1 MTSIYPSS
9 VVTGEYKRIMVYSHD
24 AFGLGNIRR
33 MLSICQYLLKSISN
47 LSILLISGSPMVQ
60 SFRLPMGLDYIKL
73 PCLNRGCSG
82 KMAVKYLNADID
94 SILQLRGELI
104 LAAAKNYKPDLVLVD
119 KKPLGIQ
126 GELEPTIDYLKTNL
140 LETQFVLLLRDI
152 LDTPT
157 KTIKE
162 WQTENYY
169 YQVESVYDRVLVVG
183 MQKIFDICQEYQF
196 NDAIASKVRFCGYIR
211 KKSGLKNRRTIRHEL
226 NIKPDEKLVLV
237 TPGGGEDGY
246 FLINNYLTGL
256 EQNRDR
262 FQAEKIRSLI
272 FCGAEMPPDQQQ
284 QIYQQAAKYPEVT
297 VREFTDDMM
306 SYINTANLVV
316 SMCGYNTITEV
327 LQKGKKAIVIPRVK
341 PGQEQL
347 IRAQSM
353 AKVGLIKMIHP
364 ELLNPDLLMGNLFS
378 TLNSVEYSSYKNS
391 LNFAGLSKVSD
402 YLTMLLFKS
411 LYTNNNQPLALKT
424 A

>member
-1 MTSIYPSS
+1 
-9 VVTGEYKRIMVYSHD
+9 
-24 AFGLGNIRR
+24 
-33 MLSICQYLLKSISN
+33 
-47 LSILLISGSPMVQ
+47 
-60 SFRLPMGLDYIKL
+60 
-73 PCLNRGCSG
+73 
-82 KMAVKYLNADID
+82 
-94 SILQLRGELI
+94 
-104 LAAAKNYKPDLVLVD
+104 
-119 KKPLGIQ
+119 
-126 GELEPTIDYLKTNL
+126 
-140 LETQFVLLLRDI
+140 
-152 LDTPT
+152 
-157 KTIKE
+157 
-162 WQTENYY
+162 
-169 YQVESVYDRVLVVG
+169 
-183 MQKIFDICQEYQF
+183 
-196 NDAIASKVRFCGYIR
+196 
-211 KKSGLKNRRTIRHEL
+211 
-226 NIKPDEKLVLV
+226 
-237 TPGGGEDGY
+237 
-246 FLINNYLTGL
+246 
-256 EQNRDR
+256 
-262 FQAEKIRSLI
+262 
-272 FCGAEMPPDQQQ
+272 
-284 QIYQQAAKYPEVT
+284 
-297 VREFTDDMM
+297 MM